1 MLTDT
6 QFSEYAQKYIDT
18 AYRVAFSMLRNPHDA
33 DDVTQDVFLKLYT
46 ARVEFQSEDHVKNWL
61 MKVTVNACRNV
72 FRMPCRRAED
82 IEEYAQTLGFESPEQ
97 TDLFLAV
104 NSLEQKYRIA
114 VHLYY
119 FEGYSV
125 KEIGKILGVS
135 ENTVSTRLAR
145 ARGKL
150 RSILTEV

>member
-18 AYRVAFSMLRNPHDA
+18 VYRVAFSMLRNPHDA

>member
-1 MLTDT
+1 M
-6 QFSEYAQKYIDT
+6 
-18 AYRVAFSMLRNPHDA
+18 
-33 DDVTQDVFLKLYT
+33 
-46 ARVEFQSEDHVKNWL
+46 KNWL

-82 IEEYAQTLGFESPEQ
+82 IEAYAQTLGFESPKQ

>member
-1 MLTDT
+1 M
-6 QFSEYAQKYIDT
+6 
-18 AYRVAFSMLRNPHDA
+18 
-33 DDVTQDVFLKLYT
+33 
-46 ARVEFQSEDHVKNWL
+46 
-61 MKVTVNACRNV
+61 
-72 FRMPCRRAED
+72 
-82 IEEYAQTLGFESPEQ
+82 GFESPEQ

>member
-18 AYRVAFSMLRNPHDA
+18 VYRVAFSMLRNPHDA

-72 FRMPCRRAED
+72 FRMPWHRAED

-150 RSILTEV
+150 KSILTEA

>member
-18 AYRVAFSMLRNPHDA
+18 VYRVAFSMLRNPHDA

-61 MKVTVNACRNV
+61 MKVTVNACKNV

-150 RSILTEV
+150 KSILTEA

>member
-18 AYRVAFSMLRNPHDA
+18 VYRVAFSMLRNPHDA

-145 ARGKL
+145 ARAKL